1 MATTYSIA
9 AYPKEI
15 ALRDGAVVR
24 IRPLDRDDGA
34 ALLHFFLGIPE
45 DERFFLKD
53 DVTSPAVIKEW
64 TGHLNYNRA
73 LPIVAVESGQ
83 IIGEAVLVRRRGNAR
98 SHVGDL
104 RVTVAPA
111 WRNKGLGT
119 ALIRELCDIA
129 NDADLDKVLFELV
142 EGCQTGAA
150 EAARAIGFVA
160 AGRIDGGARD
170 TDGHLHDVTI
180 LSMPLGKYYEWSK
193 Y

>member
-1 MATTYSIA
+1 MAITYPIA
-9 AYPKEI
+9 AYPKEF
-15 ALRDGAVVR
+15 ALRDGTVVS
-24 IRPLDRDDGA
+24 IRPMDRDDGG

-73 LPIVAVESGQ
+73 LPIVAVESAQ

-98 SHVGDL
+98 SHVGEL

-111 WRNKGLGT
+111 WRDKGLGT

-129 NDADLDKVLFELV
+129 NDAELDKVLFEV
-142 EGCQTGAA
+142 VDDCEAKAA
-150 EAARAIGFVA
+150 EAAQAIGFVT
-160 AGRIDGGARD
+160 AGKVEGGARD
-170 TDGHLHDVTI
+170 IDGHLHDITI
-180 LSMPLGKYYEWSK
+180 LAMPLGKYYEWSK

>member
-9 AYPKEI
+9 AYPKEV
-15 ALRDGAVVR
+15 ALRDGAVVG
-24 IRPLDRDDGA
+24 IRPLDEDDGG

-98 SHVGDL
+98 SHIGEL
-104 RVTVAPA
+104 RVTVVPA

-129 NDADLDKVLFELV
+129 SDAELDKVLFEVV
-142 EGCQTGAA
+142 EGCEADAA
-150 EAARAIGFVA
+150 EAARAIGFIT
-160 AGRIDGGARD
+160 AGRIEGGARD
-170 TDGHLHDVTI
+170 IEGHLHDVTI
-180 LSMPLGKYYEWSK
+180 LGMPLGKYYEWSK